1 MCEYCGEE
9 WDLCDVC
16 GGCPN
21 CGDCFC
27 EEEDD
32 DDSFMQEQFEGTG
45 KSKAANL

>member
-9 WDLCDVC
+9 WDLCDTC

-27 EEEDD
+27 EGDFYDDGEDD
-32 DDSFMQEQFEGTG
+32 PMQDGYT
-45 KSKAANL
+45 

>member
-27 EEEDD
+27 DEYAA
-32 DDSFMQEQFEGTG
+32 DSDGNGDEYDGG
-45 KSKAANL
+45 IL